1 MSTQSRLREKLRK
14 IEALFAG
21 AGTAGERLAAEAA
34 LERMRAKLAE
44 VERQDPPVEMQFSLP
59 DQWSRHLFIALCR
72 RYGLKPYRYPRQ
84 RRTTIVVRAPR
95 GFVQQVLWRE
105 FRDLNADLQDYLHEV
120 TLKVIREEVCAD
132 TSDAPEV
139 PEALPAA

>member
-1 MSTQSRLREKLRK
+1 MSTHSLLREKLRK
-14 IEALFAG
+14 IEALFVA

-44 VERQDPPVEMQFSLP
+44 LEGRDPPVELQFSLP

-84 RRTTIVVRAPR
+84 RRTTIMVRAPR
-95 GFVQQVLWRE
+95 GFAEQVLWRE
-105 FRDLNADLQDYLHEV
+105 FRELDGELQMHLQEV
-120 TLKVIREEVCAD
+120 ALRVIRDEVFGD
-132 TSDAPEV
+132 TSDAPEI

>member
-1 MSTQSRLREKLRK
+1 MVTQAQLRDKLRK

-21 AGTAGERLAAEAA
+21 AGTAGERGAAEAA
-34 LERMRAKLAE
+34 RERVRAKL
-44 VERQDPPVEMQFSLP
+44 VELEGREPATEIQFSLP

-84 RRTTIVVRAPR
+84 RRTTIVLRAPR
-95 GFVQQVLWRE
+95 RFIDEVLWRE
-105 FRDLNADLQDYLHEV
+105 FSELNTDLQAYLNEV
-120 TLKVIREEVCAD
+120 TLKVIREEVYAD

-139 PEALPAA
+139 PEALPPR

>member
-1 MSTQSRLREKLRK
+1 MSTHSLLREKLRK
-14 IEALFAG
+14 IEALFVA

-44 VERQDPPVEMQFSLP
+44 LEGRDPPIELQFSLP
-59 DQWSRHLFIALCR
+59 DQWSRHLFVALCR

-84 RRTTIVVRAPR
+84 RRTTIMVRAPR
-95 GFVQQVLWRE
+95 GFAEQVLWRE
-105 FRDLNADLQDYLHEV
+105 FRELDAELQTHLQEV
-120 TLKVIREEVCAD
+120 ALRIVREEVFGD